1 MSKKPHHTAPAA
13 CHTADEI
20 ARVLLASGQASMAHA
35 IGAMAKQRDTAIA
48 ERDALSREMLT
59 PAVFQRLLAWLR
71 EPKVR
76 PASLAFTAGL
86 ERQIAYGLEMDVLPE
101 LRSLRIKVSSLESK
115 AKLTG
120 DSITW
125 FNAITGQKPANGD
138 SVLVFGVLED
148 EQDADT
154 HEGYWDGRC
163 WRSVRTWETGFEGG
177 KQPTIAAQQ
186 WAKRPVPNGA

>member
-1 MSKKPHHTAPAA
+1 
-13 CHTADEI
+13 
-20 ARVLLASGQASMAHA
+20 MANAVGA
-35 IGAMAKQRDTAIA
+35 IVKQRDTAIA

-59 PAVFQRLLAWLR
+59 PTVFQRLLDWLR

-101 LRSLRIKVSSLESK
+101 LHSLRIKVASLESK

-120 DSITW
+120 EPITW
-125 FNAITGQKPANGD
+125 INAVTGQKPANGD
-138 SVLVFGVLED
+138 SVLVFGILEE

-154 HEGYWDGRC
+154 HEGYWDGRY

-177 KQPTIAAQQ
+177 KHPKIAAQQ